1 MQALID
7 PLEAQHPAALTLS
20 GFGACFRRKV
30 VLASIDLSLPS
41 TGVDVLMG
49 PVKVGKSTLMRSLA
63 GLNDSG
69 SLFRSWGTATLQGR
83 PLLSGWQPV
92 LVQQHAALLNA
103 TVGDAIMLQ
112 ARPHHAHA
120 AGNLK
125 DAAQQ
130 ALLSHGLAG
139 FIPDLSASVLSLPL
153 VWQRAVMILS
163 YAMLKPP
170 LLMVDEP
177 TYGLD
182 ELAAKRLIDWLSM
195 LGKTQKLL
203 VALHHQGQTRSLAD
217 RVILLGGG
225 RILAHEPSQRF
236 FNGDNNPWVDH
247 FVRTGSLAIA
257 SPDARAEDLSPEVE
271 PPPPLPPAALAA
283 IAEFAEPDEKPTA
296 PVSAAAKTAAP
307 SITATSI
314 ASASPTAVP
323 ATAATPAIA
332 PARAVKTT
340 RAALPPVSARGV
352 EDAAKVGR
360 AILSNYCGPT
370 GFHWI
375 VPGRL
380 AGCAEPGVFSAID
393 YDMGLLHTIG
403 ITHLI
408 TLTEK
413 DLDQNALARNKLSN
427 LHLPIY
433 DREAPSMAQTY
444 MLVRRMQ
451 VLLDQGAVLAVHCH
465 AGIGRT
471 GTILAAWLIREG
483 GLNASH
489 AIERLRTI
497 CRTYVQTQIQEQFLQ
512 NFEQDIMRRM

>member
-1 MQALID
+1 MHSSTDGSETL
-7 PLEAQHPAALTLS
+7 PASLTLK
-20 GFGACFRRKV
+20 GFGACYRRKV
-30 VLASIDLSLPS
+30 VLASVDLTLPS

-63 GLNDSG
+63 GLNNNVA
-69 SLFRSWGTATLQGR
+69 LFRSWGTAALQGR
-83 PLLSGWQPV
+83 PVAVGWQPI
-92 LVQQHAALLNA
+92 LVQQHATLLNS
-103 TVGDAIMLQ
+103 TVGEAVMLH
-112 ARPHHAHA
+112 ARAHHERAS
-120 AGNLK
+120 GTLK

-130 ALLSHGLAG
+130 ALLTYGLDS

-153 VWQRAVMILS
+153 VWQRAIMILS
-163 YAMLKPP
+163 HALPKPP
-170 LLMVDEP
+170 LLMIDEP

-182 ELAAKRLIDWLSM
+182 ELAAKRLIDWIGM

-203 VALHHQGQTRSLAD
+203 VALHHQGQARSLAD

-225 RILAHEPSQRF
+225 RILAHEPNPRF
-236 FNGDNNPWVDH
+236 FSGCNNPWVDR

-257 SPDARAEDLSPEVE
+257 SPDARPEDLSTEVE
-271 PPPPLPPAALAA
+271 PPPPLSAAALAA
-283 IAEFAEPDEKPTA
+283 IAEFDAPEEQTDQPVTPLIKAAVTPDAVLPKASTPTVTPTA
-296 PVSAAAKTAAP
+296 TEVRT
-307 SITATSI
+307 
-314 ASASPTAVP
+314 V
-323 ATAATPAIA
+323 
-332 PARAVKTT
+332 
-340 RAALPPVSARGV
+340 RAALPPISMRGV
-352 EDAAKVGR
+352 EDAAMVGR
-360 AILSNYCGPT
+360 TVLADYRGPT

-380 AGCAEPGVFSAID
+380 AGCAEPGVSAAID
-393 YDMGLLHTIG
+393 YDMQLLHTMG

-413 DLDQNALARNKLSN
+413 DLDQAALARNKLSN

-433 DREAPSMAQTY
+433 DRQAPSMAQTY

-451 VLLDQGAVLAVHCH
+451 VLLDQGAVLAVHCR

-483 GLNASH
+483 GLSATS

-497 CRTYVQTQIQEQFLQ
+497 YKAYVQTEVQEQFLQ
-512 NFEQDIMRRM
+512 DFEQDIMRRM

>member
-1 MQALID
+1 VVLASVD
-7 PLEAQHPAALTLS
+7 LTLS
-20 GFGACFRRKV
+20 G
-30 VLASIDLSLPS
+30 

-49 PVKVGKSTLMRSLA
+49 PVKAGKSTLMRSLA
-63 GLNDSG
+63 GLNNSAA
-69 SLFRSWGTATLQGR
+69 LFRSWGTATLQGN
-83 PLLSGWQPV
+83 PLMAGCQPV
-92 LVQQHAALLNA
+92 LVQQHATLLNA
-103 TVGDAIMLQ
+103 TVGDAVMLY
-112 ARPHHAHA
+112 ARQMHERTS
-120 AGNLK
+120 GTLK
-125 DAAQQ
+125 DAALQ

-139 FIPDLSASVLSLPL
+139 FVPDLSASVLSLPL

-163 YAMLKPP
+163 HALLKPA
-170 LLMVDEP
+170 LLMIDEP

-182 ELAAKRLIDWLSM
+182 ELAAKRLIDWLRM

-203 VALHHQGQTRSLAD
+203 VTLHHQGQARNLAD
-217 RVILLGGG
+217 CVILLGGG

-236 FNGDNNPWVDH
+236 FNGCNNPWVDH

-257 SPDARAEDLSPEVE
+257 SPDARAENLSSDVE
-271 PPPPLPPAALAA
+271 PPPPLPAAALAA
-283 IAEFAEPDEKPTA
+283 IAEFAEPTEKATEPVHTA
-296 PVSAAAKTAAP
+296 VKTAA
-307 SITATSI
+307 TSV
-314 ASASPTAVP
+314 ASASPKATSPTAVI
-323 ATAATPAIA
+323 PAIA
-332 PARAVKTT
+332 PAVAVKAV
-340 RAALPPVSARGV
+340 RAALPPISVRGV
-352 EDAAKVGR
+352 EDAAIVGR
-360 AILSNYCGPT
+360 AILANYCGPT

-380 AGCAEPGVFSAID
+380 AGCAEPGVFSAIE
-393 YDMGLLHTIG
+393 YDMGLLHNIG

-413 DLDQNALARNKLSN
+413 DLDQNALRRYKLKN

-451 VLLDQGAVLAVHCH
+451 VLLDQGAVLAVHCR

-483 GLNASH
+483 GLSASH

-497 CRTYVQTQIQEQFLQ
+497 CRTYVQTEVQEQFLQ

>member
-1 MQALID
+1 LQALIS
-7 PLEAQHPAALTLS
+7 PLEADPAALTLS
-20 GFGACFRRKV
+20 GFGACYRRRV
-30 VLASIDLSLPS
+30 VLASVDLSLPS

-83 PLLSGWQPV
+83 PVLAGWQPV

-103 TVGDAIMLQ
+103 TVGDAVMLHTHQ
-112 ARPHHAHA
+112 HHERAT
-120 AGNLK
+120 GSLK
-125 DAAQQ
+125 DAARQ
-130 ALLSHGLAG
+130 ALLTHGLDG
-139 FIPDLSASVLSLPL
+139 FIPDLSVSVLSLPL

-163 YAMLKPP
+163 YALLKPP
-170 LLMVDEP
+170 MLMVDEP

-182 ELAAKRLIDWLSM
+182 ELAAKRLIDWLSA

-203 VALHHQGQTRSLAD
+203 VALHHQGQARSLAD

-225 RILAHEPSQRF
+225 RILAHEPTQRF
-236 FNGDNNPWVDH
+236 FSGGNNPWVDH

-257 SPDARAEDLSPEVE
+257 SPDARAEDLSSEVE
-271 PPPPLPPAALAA
+271 PPPPLSPAALAA
-283 IAEFAEPDEKPTA
+283 IAEFAEPTEKAAT
-296 PVSAAAKTAAP
+296 PVSTAAKA
-307 SITATSI
+307 TATSI
-314 ASASPTAVP
+314 AAPSQK
-323 ATAATPAIA
+323 ATAPNATTPAIA
-332 PARAVKTT
+332 PALAVKAA
-340 RAALPPVSARGV
+340 RAALPPISTRGV
-352 EDAAKVGR
+352 EDAAMVGR
-360 AILSNYCGPT
+360 TMLPNYCGPT
-370 GFHWI
+370 GFHWM

-380 AGCAEPGVFSAID
+380 AGCAEPGVCSSID
-393 YDMGLLHTIG
+393 YDMGLLHNMG

-413 DLDQNALARNKLSN
+413 DLDQNALARAKLSN

-451 VLLDQGAVLAVHCH
+451 VLLDQGAVLAVHCR

-497 CRTYVQTQIQEQFLQ
+497 CRTYVQTEVQEQFLQ
-512 NFEQDIMRRM
+512 NFEQDIMQRM